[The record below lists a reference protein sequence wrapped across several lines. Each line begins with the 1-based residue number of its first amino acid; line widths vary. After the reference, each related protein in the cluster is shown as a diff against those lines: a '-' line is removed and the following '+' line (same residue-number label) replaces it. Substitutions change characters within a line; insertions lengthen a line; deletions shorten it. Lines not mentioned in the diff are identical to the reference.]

1 MDEFKVIK
9 VMNEATLELLK
20 EKNKDYSINLKIQQ
34 LLNDDS
40 YFFKIDELK
49 AYEILKSV
57 GVKQDKLEEVYKK
70 LISPQIFYDLL
81 YKGKLDVNDENL
93 VIKYKA
99 YR

>member
-1 MDEFKVIK
+1 MEEFKVIK
-9 VMNEATLELLK
+9 IMNEATLELLK

-34 LLNDDS
+34 LLNDES

-70 LISPQIFYDLL
+70 LISPQVFYDLL

-93 VIKYKA
+93 VTKYKT